1 MIAIRVDT
9 SSLEKKLRDVAAK
22 VKDVRPVLKAWA
34 TETAI
39 DLGRQ
44 WDDMTYQKLYLAP
57 GNFRS
62 GAAEWRKVPPLYVR
76 KDGTAIP
83 PWGGVKRVRGQ
94 WIHTHSDIKSRK
106 KFFVQ
111 KAKVSGNVSGRLRP
125 SNKRVKP
132 TSIVGK
138 DTNTMFRQFV
148 RSPKIAP
155 SGRSISLVTVTAY
168 AKWQNK
174 LRPFNKLK
182 QSDTDRLKR
191 IYIDFLKAK
200 MGEARG

>member
-34 TETAI
+34 VETGADI
-39 DLGRQ
+39 GLQWNKMTFGR
-44 WDDMTYQKLYLAP
+44 LYAGP
-57 GNFRS
+57 ADFRS
-62 GAAEWRKVPPLYVR
+62 GAALWKKVPPMYTR

-83 PWGGVKRVRGQ
+83 PWGGVPKAALSARFTKTGKPKKRVG
-94 WIHTHSDIKSRK
+94 
-106 KFFVQ
+106 VV
-111 KAKVSGNVSGRLRP
+111 KARIRP
-125 SNKRVKP
+125 SRRPVKAGDV
-132 TSIVGK
+132 VGK
-138 DTNTMFRQFV
+138 DTHEMYKQFV

-200 MGEARG
+200 MGQARG